1 MGVTLVAD
9 GGATSL
15 RMGLVANPPGDPTE
29 PSDPQLSDPKLS
41 DTAALERVV
50 SVPGFQWTRH
60 GDAVEQQLDRLVTA
74 WALLGEPGPVDAV
87 AFGLAGGA
95 NDRPTRERLAAAV
108 AARFHARRVYA
119 TGDDVTTHL
128 GVLGGE
134 PGVVIAAGTGT
145 LCLAV
150 TPDGQLCNVD
160 GLGYLFGDLG
170 SGFALGLAGIRA
182 ALAAVE
188 ARGPATSLVAPLAE
202 RVGEPVRQQVKRLYE
217 SATVIA
223 DVASFAEV
231 VTAAADHDEVAAAL
245 CRSAGADLAAD
256 VVAALRQAFPDAPPA
271 SVPVSWSGSVLRS
284 SRTVFDSFAAAL
296 TTHSPCALPSEPRGD
311 SIAGAVRL
319 STGERVPHLAAV
331 VSYDSTLPTG

>member
-15 RMGLVANPPGDPTE
+15 RMGLVADSTDPNG
-29 PSDPQLSDPKLS
+29 P
-41 DTAALERVV
+41 AALERVV
-50 SVPGFQWTRH
+50 RVPGFQWTRQ
-60 GDAVEQQLDRLVTA
+60 GDAIEQQLDRLVTA
-74 WALLGEPGPVDAV
+74 WAELGAPAPVDVV
-87 AFGLAGGA
+87 AFGLTGGA
-95 NDRPTRERLAAAV
+95 NDRPGRERLAAAV
-108 AARFHARRVYA
+108 AARFGARRVYA

-134 PGVVIAAGTGT
+134 PGVVVAAGTGT

-150 TPDGQLCNVD
+150 TPDGQLRNVD

-188 ARGPATSLVAPLAE
+188 SRGPATALVAPLAE
-202 RVGEPVRQQVKRLYE
+202 RVGEPVRQRVKKLYE

-231 VTAAADHDEVAAAL
+231 VTAAAEHDEVAAAL
-245 CRSAGADLAAD
+245 SRAAGADLATD

-284 SRTVFDSFAAAL
+284 SRVVFDSFSAVLMAQ
-296 TTHSPCALPSEPRGD
+296 SPCALPYEPRGD
-311 SIAGAVRL
+311 SMAGAIRL
-319 STGERVPHLAAV
+319 STGVRVPHLAAV
-331 VSYDSTLPTG
+331 VIHEPAEG